1 MDYLRALPPELWLA
15 CWMRCSRRQ
24 LRRIAL
30 VCKLFRSLCLPL
42 LFSHQ
47 SFGVATQRWGFTFD
61 ESNWIDRVR
70 YLHRTA
76 VRLDRVAEDPHVLLV
91 HSLKFVANTD
101 RAIVQYHSHIVN
113 LHSFDTTYAR
123 AFTTFSTTLGRYR
136 NLRSLHLTN
145 LTVDT
150 ALRATLSSFPHLND
164 LVLHGCGI
172 LAHDGALLNLTSF
185 DIAGT
190 ARRTGPGTVATLC
203 LISPQHIQSL
213 MIRAS
218 ETTPAWIRGF
228 GAAQFPNLVSLSLD
242 AHFDIEVIFTFLKQC
257 PNLASLAINSVDTDE
272 AESLRSLPADTIP
285 RLREI
290 TTAMALVRLLT
301 PNRPVS
307 AVTVM
312 RDSSWELL
320 RSGQTVDIVPTLMA
334 IAHASTPLHSLV
346 IRHGYAT
353 LASLAIITSL
363 FPELQELAMNVMS
376 AREDSYVCAYPGPG
390 APPAIDSRCPEF
402 RDEDAFTELPAD
414 ELSDAEDADPPCVV
428 RITEKWLPVKPAV
441 ELHVRS
447 LFLHFQLLAY

>member
-1 MDYLRALPPELWLA
+1 
-15 CWMRCSRRQ
+15 
-24 LRRIAL
+24 
-30 VCKLFRSLCLPL
+30 
-42 LFSHQ
+42 
-47 SFGVATQRWGFTFD
+47 
-61 ESNWIDRVR
+61 
-70 YLHRTA
+70 
-76 VRLDRVAEDPHVLLV
+76 
-91 HSLKFVANTD
+91 
-101 RAIVQYHSHIVN
+101 
-113 LHSFDTTYAR
+113 
-123 AFTTFSTTLGRYR
+123 
-136 NLRSLHLTN
+136 
-145 LTVDT
+145 
-150 ALRATLSSFPHLND
+150 
-164 LVLHGCGI
+164 
-172 LAHDGALLNLTSF
+172 
-185 DIAGT
+185 
-190 ARRTGPGTVATLC
+190 
-203 LISPQHIQSL
+203 